1 MLAIHENFYPVA
13 GVLRDVT
20 AEHAHPS
27 PFSRLIQ
34 LLRPDARDIGI
45 VVIYAA
51 VVGVIALATPIAV
64 EQLVTTVAFGAL
76 LQPIVVLAFILFTFL
91 SFGAAITTLQTYVV
105 EMLQRRIAVRV
116 VSEAAHR
123 LAWLR
128 VPSLDH
134 RYGPELVNRV
144 FEVVTVQKAVAY
156 LLLDGVGMTLQTLV
170 GMVVLAFYHPALL
183 GFNLFLV
190 VALVTVLFLLGRNA
204 VTTATLESRSKYAFV
219 WWLEE
224 LARHP
229 LTFKLRGSGDH
240 ALEMINHLMDQYISA
255 RAAHF
260 RVLMRQIVFS
270 LGIQVIA
277 STALLGLGGWLVIE
291 GELTLGQLIAAEL
304 IVATIMGAFSKL
316 GKHLDSFYDLLAACE
331 KLGYLF
337 DLPVERDHGAQE
349 PPISGPRGVSIL
361 VRGVVVDRGDGAIIG
376 PLQRTIKSGERLA
389 LTGAPGS
396 GRSTLLEVLFCVRPP
411 DTGFVEMDGA
421 DVRELCPQTV
431 RDQLAL
437 VGPIEIFAGT
447 IAQNV
452 ILDRPNHGIAELSR
466 ALAAVD
472 LLDEIQALPRGFQ
485 TKSTTDGAPLSDSQ
499 CRRLMLA
506 RAVLDEPKLLL
517 IDNLLD
523 TLPDEYL
530 ETAADY
536 LFAPER
542 PWTLVLATGRKELI
556 ERCDQIWRLDSARK
570 LNRNGGQP
578 S

>member
-1 MLAIHENFYPVA
+1 MI
-13 GVLRDVT
+13 

-27 PFSRLIQ
+27 PFSRLVQ
-34 LLRPDARDIGI
+34 LLKPDARDIGI

-76 LQPIVVLAFILFTFL
+76 LQPIVVLAFILFVFL

-156 LLLDGVGMTLQTLV
+156 LLLDGVGMTLQTIV

-183 GFNLFLV
+183 GFNLFLL
-190 VALVTVLFLLGRNA
+190 VALATVLFLLGRNA

-229 LTFKLRGSGDH
+229 LTFKLRGSGEH
-240 ALEMINHLMDQYISA
+240 ALEMVNQLMDQYLTA

-304 IVATIMGAFSKL
+304 IVGTIMGAFSKL

-331 KLGYLF
+331 KLGYIF
-337 DLPVERDHGAQE
+337 DLPAERDHGAMA
-349 PPISGPRGVSIL
+349 PPVSGTKGAAVTL
-361 VRGVVVDRGDGAIIG
+361 HGVVVDRGDGAIIG
-376 PLQRTIKSGERLA
+376 PLQREIRSGERLA
-389 LTGAPGS
+389 LTGAPG
-396 GRSTLLEVLFCVRPP
+396 GGKTTLLEVLFCVRPP
-411 DTGFVEMDGA
+411 DSGFVEVDGT
-421 DVRELCPQTV
+421 DIRELCPQAV

-447 IAQNV
+447 VAQNV
-452 ILDRPNHGIAELSR
+452 ILDRPIQGSAELSQ
-466 ALAAVD
+466 ALAAVG
-472 LLDEIQALPRGFQ
+472 LLEEIQSLPKGFQ
-485 TKSTTDGAPLSDSQ
+485 TELTTDGAPLTESQ

-506 RAVLDEPKLLL
+506 RAVLDDPKLLM

-523 TLPDEYL
+523 TLPDEIL
-530 ETAADY
+530 KKTLDY
-536 LFAPER
+536 LFDPAR
-542 PWTLVLATGRKELI
+542 SWTLIVATGRQEVI
-556 ERCDQIWRLDSARK
+556 DRCDHIWRLDSRRTLDRA
-570 LNRNGGQP
+570 GGRTN
-578 S
+578 SS

>member
-1 MLAIHENFYPVA
+1 MAA
-13 GVLRDVT
+13 DS
-20 AEHAHPS
+20 AHPS
-27 PFSRLIQ
+27 PFSRLVQ
-34 LLRPDARDIGI
+34 LLKPDARDIGI

-76 LQPIVVLAFILFTFL
+76 LQPIAVLAFILFIFL
-91 SFGAAITTLQTYVV
+91 SFGAVITTLQTYVV
-105 EMLQRRIAVRV
+105 EMLQRRLAVRV

-123 LAWLR
+123 LAWHR
-128 VPSLDH
+128 ISSLDH

-156 LLLDGVGMTLQTLV
+156 LLLDGVGMALQTLV
-170 GMVVLAFYHPALL
+170 GMVVLALYHPALL
-183 GFNLFLV
+183 GFNLFLL
-190 VALVTVLFLLGRNA
+190 VALATVLFLLGRNA

-229 LTFKLRGSGDH
+229 LTFKLRGAGDH
-240 ALEMINHLMDQYISA
+240 ALERVDQLLDQYLAA

-270 LGIQVIA
+270 LSIQVIA

-304 IVATIMGAFSKL
+304 IVATILGAFNKL

-337 DLPVERDHGAQE
+337 DLPTERDHGAQE
-349 PPISGPRGVSIL
+349 PPISGPRGTALTLHNVCL
-361 VRGVVVDRGDGAIIG
+361 DRDDAAIG
-376 PLQRTIKSGERLA
+376 PLQRTVAAGERLA
-389 LTGAPGS
+389 LIGPPGS
-396 GRSTLLEVLFCVRPP
+396 GRTTLLEVLFCVRTP
-411 DTGFVEMDGA
+411 DSGFVEMDGA
-421 DVRELCPQTV
+421 DTRELYPQAV
-431 RDQLAL
+431 RDQIAL

-447 IAQNV
+447 IAENV
-452 ILDRPNHGIAELSR
+452 LLNRPQQGITELSQ
-466 ALAAVD
+466 ALGAVG
-472 LLDEIQALPRGFQ
+472 LLEEIQALSQGFQ
-485 TKSTTDGAPLSDSQ
+485 TVLATDGAPLSESQ

-506 RAVLDEPKLLL
+506 RAVLDQPKLLL

-523 TLPDEYL
+523 CLPDDCLEY
-530 ETAADY
+530 AANY
-536 LFAPER
+536 LFDRKR
-542 PWTLVLATGRKELI
+542 PWTLVLATGRQQLI
-556 ERCDQIWRLDSARK
+556 ERCDQVWRLEPTRSRDRDD
-570 LNRNGGQP
+570 NQP
-578 S
+578 GEVQHR